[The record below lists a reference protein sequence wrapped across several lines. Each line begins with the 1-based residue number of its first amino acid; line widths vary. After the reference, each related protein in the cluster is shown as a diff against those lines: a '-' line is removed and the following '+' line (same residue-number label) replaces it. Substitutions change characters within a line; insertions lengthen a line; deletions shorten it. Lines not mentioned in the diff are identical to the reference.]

1 MQTLIETGLDDKN
14 FHIKSNAPNYYHPGK
29 SGAIYQDSKSDKP
42 IAFFGEIHPNI
53 NQKLQIKTEALILFE
68 IFLDRI
74 ELHKNKLK
82 DQKNKYEYSDFQK
95 SERDFAFI
103 IDKNLNVQELVK
115 IIYKIDNNLIKNV
128 KVFDLYEGENIPSDK
143 KSIALN
149 VTIQS
154 LQKSLNDKDLEKINN
169 LIISTVESKTGA
181 KKLDPK
187 MSTIDNIRNFAII
200 AHIDHG
206 KSTIADRIIHKCGGL
221 TEREMKAQVLDS
233 MDIER
238 ERGITIKAQTVKLNY
253 KSKDGK
259 DYILNIIDTPGHVD
273 FSYEVSRS
281 LYACEGSILIV
292 DSTQGVEAQ
301 TLANV
306 YQAMDTNHEIIPILN
321 KIDLPASEIEKTKN
335 QIEEVIGID
344 TSNSVPCSGKTGEG
358 IDEIL
363 EKIIQ
368 TLPPPRGNK
377 NDILKCLLVD
387 SWYDSYLGVVI
398 LIRVIDGKIKKN
410 MKIKMMSTNQ
420 EHIVEKVGVFTPKP
434 KDMDELNSGEIGFII
449 TGIKNLSDTKVGDTI
464 CEANKPLK
472 EALPGFKPSKPVVF
486 CGLFP
491 VDSSEYQKLKDG
503 LAKLKLND
511 SSFSYEPES
520 SSALGLGFRCG
531 FLGLLHLEII
541 TERLEREF
549 DINLL
554 TTTPGVVYKVHLNND
569 KVLDLQ
575 NPSNLPDPTIIKY
588 IEEPWIKATIITP
601 DQYLGPIIKICQNKR
616 GIQTNLNYSGNRAVL
631 NYEIPLNEVVFDFN
645 DRLKSITSG
654 YASFDYEII
663 GHREGELVKLS
674 ILVNGE
680 PVDALAMMVHK
691 DFAQTIG
698 REVCEK
704 LKDLIP
710 RHNFMIPIQAAI
722 GGKIIAR
729 ETIKGFKKD
738 VLTKI
743 HGGGARDRK
752 RKLLDKQKKGK
763 ARSKQF
769 GKVEIPQEAFI
780 GVLKIN
786 KD

>member
-1 MQTLIETGLDDKN
+1 MT
-14 FHIKSNAPNYYHPGK
+14 
-29 SGAIYQDSKSDKP
+29 
-42 IAFFGEIHPNI
+42 
-53 NQKLQIKTEALILFE
+53 
-68 IFLDRI
+68 
-74 ELHKNKLK
+74 
-82 DQKNKYEYSDFQK
+82 
-95 SERDFAFI
+95 
-103 IDKNLNVQELVK
+103 
-115 IIYKIDNNLIKNV
+115 KIDH
-128 KVFDLYEGENIPSDK
+128 
-143 KSIALN
+143 
-149 VTIQS
+149 
-154 LQKSLNDKDLEKINN
+154 
-169 LIISTVESKTGA
+169 
-181 KKLDPK
+181 
-187 MSTIDNIRNFAII
+187 IRNFAII

-206 KSTIADRIIHKCGGL
+206 KSTIADRIIHTCGGL

-253 KSKDGK
+253 KAKDGK
-259 DYILNIIDTPGHVD
+259 EYILNIIDTPGHVD

-306 YQAMDTNHEIIPILN
+306 YQALDTKHEIVPVLN
-321 KIDLPASEIEKTKN
+321 KVDLPASDLEKTKT
-335 QIEEVIGID
+335 QIEDVIGID
-344 TSNSVPCSGKTGEG
+344 TENAIPCSGKTGEG
-358 IDEIL
+358 IEDIL
-363 EKIIQ
+363 EQIIVS
-368 TLPPPRGNK
+368 LPAPVGEK
-377 NDILKCLLVD
+377 DSDLKCLLVD
-387 SWYDSYLGVVI
+387 SWYDTYLGVVI
-398 LIRVIDGKIKKN
+398 LVRVIDGKISKN

-420 EHIVEKVGVFTPKP
+420 EYVVEKVGVFTPKAT
-434 KDMDELNSGEIGFII
+434 DINELNAGEIGFIT
-449 TGIKNLSDTKVGDTI
+449 TGIKILSETKVGDTI
-464 CEANKPLK
+464 CDASKPLQ

-503 LAKLKLND
+503 LGKLQLND
-511 SSFSYEPES
+511 ASFSYEAES

-554 TTTPGVVYKVHLNND
+554 TTTPGVVYKVHMN
-569 KVLDLQ
+569 KGEVIELQ
-575 NPSNLPDPTIIKY
+575 NPSSLPESTLINY

-601 DQYLGPIIKICQNKR
+601 DEYLGPIIKVCQDKR

-645 DRLKSITSG
+645 DRLKSMTSG

-663 GHREGELVKLS
+663 DHREGDLVKLG
-674 ILVNGE
+674 ILVNAE
-680 PVDALAMMVHK
+680 PVDALSMMVHK
-691 DFAQTIG
+691 DFAQTVG

-704 LKDLIP
+704 LRDLIP
-710 RHNFMIPIQAAI
+710 RHNFMIPVQAAI

-763 ARSKQF
+763 ARGKQF

-780 GVLKIN
+780 GVLKIS
-786 KD
+786 KEK

>member
-1 MQTLIETGLDDKN
+1 MT
-14 FHIKSNAPNYYHPGK
+14 
-29 SGAIYQDSKSDKP
+29 
-42 IAFFGEIHPNI
+42 
-53 NQKLQIKTEALILFE
+53 
-68 IFLDRI
+68 
-74 ELHKNKLK
+74 
-82 DQKNKYEYSDFQK
+82 
-95 SERDFAFI
+95 
-103 IDKNLNVQELVK
+103 
-115 IIYKIDNNLIKNV
+115 KIDH
-128 KVFDLYEGENIPSDK
+128 
-143 KSIALN
+143 
-149 VTIQS
+149 
-154 LQKSLNDKDLEKINN
+154 
-169 LIISTVESKTGA
+169 
-181 KKLDPK
+181 
-187 MSTIDNIRNFAII
+187 IRNFAII

-206 KSTIADRIIHKCGGL
+206 KSTIADRIIHTCGGL

-253 KSKDGK
+253 KAKNGK
-259 DYILNIIDTPGHVD
+259 EYILNIIDTPGHVD

-306 YQAMDTNHEIIPILN
+306 YQALDTKHEIVPVLN
-321 KIDLPASEIEKTKN
+321 KVDLPASDLEKTKK
-335 QIEEVIGID
+335 QIEDVIGID
-344 TSNSVPCSGKTGEG
+344 TENAIPCSGKTGEG
-358 IDEIL
+358 IEDIL
-363 EKIIQ
+363 EQIIVS
-368 TLPPPRGNK
+368 LPAPEGEK
-377 NDILKCLLVD
+377 DADLKCLLVD

-398 LIRVIDGKIKKN
+398 LVRVIDGKISKN

-420 EHIVEKVGVFTPKP
+420 EYIIEKVGVFTPKAN
-434 KDMDELNSGEIGFII
+434 DVNELNAGEIGFII
-449 TGIKNLSDTKVGDTI
+449 TGIKILSETKVGDTI
-464 CEANKPLK
+464 CDASKPLQ

-503 LAKLKLND
+503 LGKLQLND
-511 SSFSYEPES
+511 ASFSYETES

-554 TTTPGVVYKVHLNND
+554 TTTPGVVYKVHMN
-569 KVLDLQ
+569 KGEVIELQ
-575 NPSNLPDPTIIKY
+575 NPSSLPEPTLINY

-601 DQYLGPIIKICQNKR
+601 DQYLGAIIKVCQDKR
-616 GIQTNLNYSGNRAVL
+616 GVQTNLSYSGNRAVL

-645 DRLKSITSG
+645 DRLKSMTSG

-663 GHREGELVKLS
+663 GHREGDLVKLG
-674 ILVNGE
+674 ILVNAE
-680 PVDALAMMVHK
+680 PVDALSMMVHK
-691 DFAQTIG
+691 DFAQIVG

-704 LKDLIP
+704 LRDLIP
-710 RHNFMIPIQAAI
+710 RHNFMIPVQAAI

-763 ARSKQF
+763 ARGKQF
-769 GKVEIPQEAFI
+769 GQVEIPQEAFI

-786 KD
+786 KE

>member
-1 MQTLIETGLDDKN
+1 MT
-14 FHIKSNAPNYYHPGK
+14 
-29 SGAIYQDSKSDKP
+29 
-42 IAFFGEIHPNI
+42 
-53 NQKLQIKTEALILFE
+53 
-68 IFLDRI
+68 
-74 ELHKNKLK
+74 
-82 DQKNKYEYSDFQK
+82 
-95 SERDFAFI
+95 
-103 IDKNLNVQELVK
+103 
-115 IIYKIDNNLIKNV
+115 KIDH
-128 KVFDLYEGENIPSDK
+128 
-143 KSIALN
+143 
-149 VTIQS
+149 
-154 LQKSLNDKDLEKINN
+154 
-169 LIISTVESKTGA
+169 
-181 KKLDPK
+181 
-187 MSTIDNIRNFAII
+187 IRNFAII

-206 KSTIADRIIHKCGGL
+206 KSTIADRIIHTCGGL

-253 KSKDGK
+253 KAKDGK
-259 DYILNIIDTPGHVD
+259 EYILNIIDTPGHVD

-306 YQAMDTNHEIIPILN
+306 YQALDTKHEIVPVLN
-321 KIDLPASEIEKTKN
+321 KVDLPASDLEKTK
-335 QIEEVIGID
+335 QEIEEVIGID
-344 TSNSVPCSGKTGEG
+344 TENAIPCSGKTGEG
-358 IDEIL
+358 IEDIL
-363 EKIIQ
+363 EQIIVS
-368 TLPPPRGNK
+368 LPAPEGEK
-377 NDILKCLLVD
+377 DADLKCLLVD
-387 SWYDSYLGVVI
+387 SWYDTYLGVVI
-398 LIRVIDGKIKKN
+398 LVRVINGKISKN

-420 EHIVEKVGVFTPKP
+420 EYIIEKVGVFTPKAT
-434 KDMDELNSGEIGFII
+434 DVNELNTGEIGFIT
-449 TGIKNLSDTKVGDTI
+449 TGIKILSETKVGDTI
-464 CEANKPLK
+464 CDATKPIQ

-503 LAKLKLND
+503 LGKLQLND
-511 SSFSYEPES
+511 ASFSYEAES

-554 TTTPGVVYKVHLNND
+554 TTTPGVVYKVHMNRGEIIE
-569 KVLDLQ
+569 LQ
-575 NPSNLPDPTIIKY
+575 NPSSLPEPTLIKF

-601 DQYLGPIIKICQNKR
+601 DQYLGAIIKVCQDKR
-616 GIQTNLNYSGNRAVL
+616 GVQTNLSYSGNRAVL

-645 DRLKSITSG
+645 DRLKSMTSG

-663 GHREGELVKLS
+663 GHREGDLVKLG
-674 ILVNGE
+674 ILVNAE
-680 PVDALAMMVHK
+680 PVDALSMMVHK
-691 DFAQTIG
+691 DFAQTVG

-704 LKDLIP
+704 LRDLIP
-710 RHNFMIPIQAAI
+710 RHNFMIPVQAAI

-763 ARSKQF
+763 ARGKQF

-786 KD
+786 KEN

>member
-1 MQTLIETGLDDKN
+1 MT
-14 FHIKSNAPNYYHPGK
+14 
-29 SGAIYQDSKSDKP
+29 
-42 IAFFGEIHPNI
+42 
-53 NQKLQIKTEALILFE
+53 
-68 IFLDRI
+68 
-74 ELHKNKLK
+74 
-82 DQKNKYEYSDFQK
+82 
-95 SERDFAFI
+95 
-103 IDKNLNVQELVK
+103 
-115 IIYKIDNNLIKNV
+115 KIDH
-128 KVFDLYEGENIPSDK
+128 
-143 KSIALN
+143 
-149 VTIQS
+149 
-154 LQKSLNDKDLEKINN
+154 
-169 LIISTVESKTGA
+169 
-181 KKLDPK
+181 
-187 MSTIDNIRNFAII
+187 IRNFAII

-206 KSTIADRIIHKCGGL
+206 KSTIADRIIHSCGGL

-253 KSKDGK
+253 KAKDGK
-259 DYILNIIDTPGHVD
+259 EYILNIIDTPGHVD

-306 YQAMDTNHEIIPILN
+306 YQALDTKHEIVPVLN
-321 KIDLPASEIEKTKN
+321 KVDLPASDLEKTKK

-344 TSNSVPCSGKTGEG
+344 TENAIPCSGKTGEG
-358 IDEIL
+358 IEDIL
-363 EKIIQ
+363 EQIIVS
-368 TLPPPRGNK
+368 LPAPEGEK
-377 NDILKCLLVD
+377 DADLKCLLVD
-387 SWYDSYLGVVI
+387 SWYDTYLGVVI
-398 LIRVIDGKIKKN
+398 LVRVINGKISKN
-410 MKIKMMSTNQ
+410 MKIKMMSTDQ
-420 EHIVEKVGVFTPKP
+420 EYIIEKVGVFTPKAT
-434 KDMDELNSGEIGFII
+434 DVNELNAGEIGFIT
-449 TGIKNLSDTKVGDTI
+449 TGIKILSETKVGDTI
-464 CEANKPLK
+464 CDATKPPQ

-503 LAKLKLND
+503 LGKLQLND
-511 SSFSYEPES
+511 ASFSYEAES

-554 TTTPGVVYKVHLNND
+554 TTTPGVVYKVHMNKGD
-569 KVLDLQ
+569 IIELQ
-575 NPSNLPDPTIIKY
+575 NPSSLPEPTLIKF

-601 DQYLGPIIKICQNKR
+601 DQYLGAIIKVCQDKR
-616 GIQTNLNYSGNRAVL
+616 GVQTNLSYSGNRAVL

-645 DRLKSITSG
+645 DRLKSMTSG

-663 GHREGELVKLS
+663 GHREGDLVKLG
-674 ILVNGE
+674 ILVNAE
-680 PVDALAMMVHK
+680 PVDALSMMVHK
-691 DFAQTIG
+691 DFAQTVG

-710 RHNFMIPIQAAI
+710 RHNFMIPVQAAI

-763 ARSKQF
+763 ARGKQF

-786 KD
+786 KDD

>member
-1 MQTLIETGLDDKN
+1 MT
-14 FHIKSNAPNYYHPGK
+14 
-29 SGAIYQDSKSDKP
+29 
-42 IAFFGEIHPNI
+42 
-53 NQKLQIKTEALILFE
+53 
-68 IFLDRI
+68 
-74 ELHKNKLK
+74 
-82 DQKNKYEYSDFQK
+82 
-95 SERDFAFI
+95 
-103 IDKNLNVQELVK
+103 
-115 IIYKIDNNLIKNV
+115 KIDH
-128 KVFDLYEGENIPSDK
+128 
-143 KSIALN
+143 
-149 VTIQS
+149 
-154 LQKSLNDKDLEKINN
+154 
-169 LIISTVESKTGA
+169 
-181 KKLDPK
+181 
-187 MSTIDNIRNFAII
+187 IRNFAII

-206 KSTIADRIIHKCGGL
+206 KSTIADRIIHSCGGL
-221 TEREMKAQVLDS
+221 TEREMKEQVLDS

-238 ERGITIKAQTVKLNY
+238 ERGITIKAQTVKLKY
-253 KSKDGK
+253 QSKNGK
-259 DYILNIIDTPGHVD
+259 EYILNIIDTPGHVD

-306 YQAMDTNHEIIPILN
+306 YQALDINHEIVPVLN
-321 KIDLPASEIEKTKN
+321 KVDLPASDLEKTKKE
-335 QIEEVIGID
+335 IEDVIGID
-344 TSNSVPCSGKTGEG
+344 TENAIPCSGKTGEG
-358 IDEIL
+358 IEDIL
-363 EKIIQ
+363 EQIIVS
-368 TLPPPRGNK
+368 LPAPEGEK
-377 NDILKCLLVD
+377 DSDLKCLLVD
-387 SWYDSYLGVVI
+387 SWYDTYLGVVI
-398 LIRVIDGKIKKN
+398 LVRVIDGKISKN

-420 EHIVEKVGVFTPKP
+420 EYIIEKVGVFTPKAT
-434 KDMDELNSGEIGFII
+434 DINELNAGEIGFIT
-449 TGIKNLSDTKVGDTI
+449 TGIKVLSETKVGDTI
-464 CEANKPLK
+464 CDASKPLQK
-472 EALPGFKPSKPVVF
+472 ALPGFKPSKPVVF

-503 LAKLKLND
+503 LGKLQLND
-511 SSFSYEPES
+511 ASFSYEAES

-554 TTTPGVVYKVHLNND
+554 TTTPGVVYKVHMN
-569 KVLDLQ
+569 KGEVIELQ
-575 NPSNLPDPTIIKY
+575 NPSSLPEPTLINY

-601 DQYLGPIIKICQNKR
+601 DEYLGAIIKVCQDKR
-616 GIQTNLNYSGNRAVL
+616 GVQTNLSYSGNRAVL

-645 DRLKSITSG
+645 DRLKSMTSG

-663 GHREGELVKLS
+663 GHREGDLVKLG
-674 ILVNGE
+674 ILVNAE
-680 PVDALAMMVHK
+680 PVDALSMMVHK
-691 DFAQTIG
+691 DFAQTVG

-704 LKDLIP
+704 LRDLIP
-710 RHNFMIPIQAAI
+710 RHNFMIPVQAAI

-763 ARSKQF
+763 ARGKQF

-786 KD
+786 KDK

>member
-1 MQTLIETGLDDKN
+1 M
-14 FHIKSNAPNYYHPGK
+14 S
-29 SGAIYQDSKSDKP
+29 
-42 IAFFGEIHPNI
+42 
-53 NQKLQIKTEALILFE
+53 
-68 IFLDRI
+68 
-74 ELHKNKLK
+74 
-82 DQKNKYEYSDFQK
+82 
-95 SERDFAFI
+95 
-103 IDKNLNVQELVK
+103 
-115 IIYKIDNNLIKNV
+115 KIDH
-128 KVFDLYEGENIPSDK
+128 
-143 KSIALN
+143 
-149 VTIQS
+149 
-154 LQKSLNDKDLEKINN
+154 
-169 LIISTVESKTGA
+169 
-181 KKLDPK
+181 
-187 MSTIDNIRNFAII
+187 IRNFAII

-221 TEREMKAQVLDS
+221 TDREMKSQVLDS

-306 YQAMDTNHEIIPILN
+306 YQALDTNHEIVPVLN
-321 KIDLPASEIEKTKN
+321 KIDLPASDKEKTKK
-335 QIEEVIGID
+335 QIEDVIGID
-344 TSNSVPCSGKTGEG
+344 TTNAISCSGKTGEG

-363 EKIIQ
+363 EQIIKV
-368 TLPPPRGNK
+368 LPPPTGLK
-377 NDILKCLLVD
+377 HEILKCLLVD

-398 LIRVIDGKIKKN
+398 LVRVMDGKITKN

-420 EHIVEKVGVFTPKP
+420 EYIIEKVGVFTPKP
-434 KDMDELNSGEIGFII
+434 KDVNELSSGEIGFII
-449 TGIKNLSDTKVGDTI
+449 TGIKNLSETKVGDTI
-464 CEANKPLK
+464 FDASNPLT
-472 EALPGFKPSKPVVF
+472 ESLPGFKPSKPVVF

-503 LAKLKLND
+503 LAKLQLND
-511 SSFSYEPES
+511 ASFSYEPES

-554 TTTPGVVYKVHLNND
+554 TTTPGVVYKVHLNKGD
-569 KVLDLQ
+569 IIDLQ
-575 NPSNLPDPTIIKY
+575 NPSSLPDPTYIKF
-588 IEEPWIKATIITP
+588 IEEPWIKSTIIAP
-601 DQYLGPIIKICQNKR
+601 DQYLGSIIKICQDKR
-616 GIQTNLNYSGNRAVL
+616 GKQTNLSYSGNRAVL

-645 DRLKSITSG
+645 DRLKSMSSG

-663 GHREGELVKLS
+663 GHREGDLVKLS
-674 ILVNGE
+674 ILVNSE
-680 PVDALAMMVHK
+680 TVDALSMMVHK
-691 DFAQTIG
+691 DFAQSIG

-722 GGKIIAR
+722 G

-763 ARSKQF
+763 SRSKQF

-786 KD
+786 KDK

>member
-1 MQTLIETGLDDKN
+1 M
-14 FHIKSNAPNYYHPGK
+14 SN
-29 SGAIYQDSKSDKP
+29 
-42 IAFFGEIHPNI
+42 
-53 NQKLQIKTEALILFE
+53 L
-68 IFLDRI
+68 
-74 ELHKNKLK
+74 
-82 DQKNKYEYSDFQK
+82 
-95 SERDFAFI
+95 
-103 IDKNLNVQELVK
+103 
-115 IIYKIDNNLIKNV
+115 
-128 KVFDLYEGENIPSDK
+128 
-143 KSIALN
+143 
-149 VTIQS
+149 
-154 LQKSLNDKDLEKINN
+154 
-169 LIISTVESKTGA
+169 
-181 KKLDPK
+181 
-187 MSTIDNIRNFAII
+187 DNIRNFAII

-206 KSTIADRIIHKCGGL
+206 KSTIADRIIQLCGGL
-221 TEREMKAQVLDS
+221 TEREMKEQVLDS

-238 ERGITIKAQTVKLNY
+238 ERGITIKAQTVKLKY

-306 YQAMDTNHEIIPILN
+306 YQALDTNHEIIPILN
-321 KIDLPASEIEKTKN
+321 KIDLPASDLDRTKK
-335 QIEEVIGID
+335 QIEDVIGIE
-344 TSNSVPCSGKTGEG
+344 TSNSISCSGKTGEG
-358 IDEIL
+358 IGEIL
-363 EKIIQ
+363 EQIISV
-368 TLPPPRGNK
+368 LPSPKGNK
-377 NDILKCLLVD
+377 NENLKCLLVD
-387 SWYDSYLGVVI
+387 SWYDSYLGVII
-398 LIRVIDGKIKKN
+398 LVRVIDGKIKKN
-410 MKIKMMSTNQ
+410 MKIRMMSSNR
-420 EHIVEKVGVFTPKP
+420 EYDVEKVGVFTPKP
-434 KDMDELNSGEIGFII
+434 TDIEELNSGEIGFII
-449 TGIKNLSDTKVGDTI
+449 TGIKNLSETKVGDTI
-464 CEANKPLK
+464 CDSLNPIK

-511 SSFSYEPES
+511 ASFSYDPEA

-541 TERLEREF
+541 IERLEREF

-554 TTTPGVVYKVHLNND
+554 TTTPGVVYKVHLNDGKILN
-569 KVLDLQ
+569 LQ
-575 NPSNLPDPTIIKY
+575 NPSNLPDPTLIKM

-601 DQYLGPIIKICQNKR
+601 DQYLGAIMKLCQGKR
-616 GIQTNLNYSGNRAVL
+616 GIQKNLNYSGNRAVI

-645 DRLKSITSG
+645 DRLKSMTSG

-663 GHREGELVKLS
+663 GHREGDLVKLG
-674 ILVNGE
+674 ILVNSE

-691 DFAQTIG
+691 DFAQPIG

-743 HGGGARDRK
+743 HGGGALDRK
-752 RKLLDKQKKGK
+752 RKLLEKQKKGK
-763 ARSKQF
+763 ARAKQF
-769 GKVEIPQEAFI
+769 GRVEIPQEAFI

-786 KD
+786 KER

>member
-1 MQTLIETGLDDKN
+1 
-14 FHIKSNAPNYYHPGK
+14 
-29 SGAIYQDSKSDKP
+29 
-42 IAFFGEIHPNI
+42 
-53 NQKLQIKTEALILFE
+53 
-68 IFLDRI
+68 
-74 ELHKNKLK
+74 
-82 DQKNKYEYSDFQK
+82 
-95 SERDFAFI
+95 
-103 IDKNLNVQELVK
+103 
-115 IIYKIDNNLIKNV
+115 
-128 KVFDLYEGENIPSDK
+128 
-143 KSIALN
+143 
-149 VTIQS
+149 
-154 LQKSLNDKDLEKINN
+154 
-169 LIISTVESKTGA
+169 
-181 KKLDPK
+181 
-187 MSTIDNIRNFAII
+187 MSTLDNIRNFAII

-206 KSTIADRIIHKCGGL
+206 KSTIADRIIQLCGGL
-221 TEREMKAQVLDS
+221 TEREMKEQVLDS

-238 ERGITIKAQTVKLNY
+238 ERGITIKAQTVKLKY

-306 YQAMDTNHEIIPILN
+306 YQALDINHEIIPILN
-321 KIDLPASEIEKTKN
+321 KIDLPASDLERTRK
-335 QIEEVIGID
+335 QIEDVIGIE
-344 TSNSVPCSGKTGEG
+344 TLNSVPCSGKTGEG
-358 IDEIL
+358 IGEIL
-363 EKIIQ
+363 EQIISI
-368 TLPPPRGNK
+368 LPSPKGDK
-377 NDILKCLLVD
+377 NQNLKCLLVD
-387 SWYDSYLGVVI
+387 SWYDSYLGVII
-398 LIRVIDGKIKKN
+398 LVRVIDGKIKKN
-410 MKIKMMSTNQ
+410 MKIKMMSSNREYT
-420 EHIVEKVGVFTPKP
+420 VEKVGVFTPKP
-434 KDMDELNSGEIGFII
+434 TDIDELNSGEIGFII
-449 TGIKNLSDTKVGDTI
+449 TGIKNLSETKVGDTI
-464 CEANKPLK
+464 CDSLNPIKN
-472 EALPGFKPSKPVVF
+472 ALPGFKPSKPVVF

-511 SSFSYEPES
+511 ASFSYDPES

-554 TTTPGVVYKVHLNND
+554 TTTPGVVYKVHLNNG
-569 KVLDLQ
+569 KIIDLQ
-575 NPSNLPDPTIIKY
+575 NPSSLPDPTLIKM
-588 IEEPWIKATIITP
+588 IEEPWIKATIISP
-601 DQYLGPIIKICQNKR
+601 DQYLGSIMKMCQGKR
-616 GIQTNLNYSGNRAVL
+616 GIQKNLNYSGNRAVI

-645 DRLKSITSG
+645 DRLKSMTSG

-663 GHREGELVKLS
+663 GHREGDLVKLG
-674 ILVNGE
+674 ILVNSE

-691 DFAQTIG
+691 DFAQNIG

-743 HGGGARDRK
+743 HGGGALDRK
-752 RKLLDKQKKGK
+752 RKLLEKQKKGK
-763 ARSKQF
+763 AKAKQF
-769 GKVEIPQEAFI
+769 GRVEIPQEAFI

-786 KD
+786 KER

>member
-1 MQTLIETGLDDKN
+1 
-14 FHIKSNAPNYYHPGK
+14 
-29 SGAIYQDSKSDKP
+29 
-42 IAFFGEIHPNI
+42 
-53 NQKLQIKTEALILFE
+53 
-68 IFLDRI
+68 
-74 ELHKNKLK
+74 
-82 DQKNKYEYSDFQK
+82 
-95 SERDFAFI
+95 
-103 IDKNLNVQELVK
+103 
-115 IIYKIDNNLIKNV
+115 
-128 KVFDLYEGENIPSDK
+128 
-143 KSIALN
+143 
-149 VTIQS
+149 
-154 LQKSLNDKDLEKINN
+154 
-169 LIISTVESKTGA
+169 
-181 KKLDPK
+181 
-187 MSTIDNIRNFAII
+187 MSTLDNIRNFAII

-206 KSTIADRIIHKCGGL
+206 KSTIADRIIQLCGGL
-221 TEREMKAQVLDS
+221 TEREMKEQVLDS

-238 ERGITIKAQTVKLNY
+238 ERGITIKAQTVKLKY

-259 DYILNIIDTPGHVD
+259 NYILNIIDTPGHVD

-306 YQAMDTNHEIIPILN
+306 YQALDVNHEIIAILN
-321 KIDLPASEIEKTKN
+321 KIDLPASDLDRTRK
-335 QIEEVIGID
+335 QIEDVIGIE

-358 IDEIL
+358 ISDIL
-363 EKIIQ
+363 EQIISV
-368 TLPPPRGNK
+368 LPSPKGNNEEK
-377 NDILKCLLVD
+377 LKCLLVD
-387 SWYDSYLGVVI
+387 SWYDSYLGVII
-398 LIRVIDGKIKKN
+398 LVRVIDGKIKKN
-410 MKIKMMSTNQ
+410 MKIKMMSSNREYT
-420 EHIVEKVGVFTPKP
+420 VEKVGVFTPKP
-434 KDMDELNSGEIGFII
+434 INIEELNSGEIGFII
-449 TGIKNLSDTKVGDTI
+449 TGIKNLSETKVGDTI
-464 CEANKPLK
+464 CDSLNPISY
-472 EALPGFKPSKPVVF
+472 ALPGFKPSKPVVF

-511 SSFSYEPES
+511 ASFSYDPES

-554 TTTPGVVYKVHLNND
+554 TTTPGVVYKVHLNNG
-569 KVLDLQ
+569 KVINLQ
-575 NPSNLPDPTIIKY
+575 NPSSLPDPTLINI
-588 IEEPWIKATIITP
+588 IEEPWIKATIISP
-601 DQYLGPIIKICQNKR
+601 DKYLGSIMKLCQGKR
-616 GIQTNLNYSGNRAVL
+616 GIQKNLNYSGNRAVIS
-631 NYEIPLNEVVFDFN
+631 YEIPLNEVVFDFN
-645 DRLKSITSG
+645 DRLKSMTSG

-663 GHREGELVKLS
+663 GHKEGDLVKLG
-674 ILVNGE
+674 ILVNTE
-680 PVDALAMMVHK
+680 HVDALAMMVHK

-743 HGGGARDRK
+743 HGGGALDRK
-752 RKLLDKQKKGK
+752 RKLLEKQKKGK
-763 ARSKQF
+763 VKAKQF
-769 GKVEIPQEAFI
+769 GRVEIPQEAFI

-786 KD
+786 KER

>member
-1 MQTLIETGLDDKN
+1 MSSIE
-14 FHIKSNAPNYYHPGK
+14 
-29 SGAIYQDSKSDKP
+29 
-42 IAFFGEIHPNI
+42 
-53 NQKLQIKTEALILFE
+53 
-68 IFLDRI
+68 
-74 ELHKNKLK
+74 
-82 DQKNKYEYSDFQK
+82 
-95 SERDFAFI
+95 
-103 IDKNLNVQELVK
+103 
-115 IIYKIDNNLIKNV
+115 
-128 KVFDLYEGENIPSDK
+128 
-143 KSIALN
+143 
-149 VTIQS
+149 
-154 LQKSLNDKDLEKINN
+154 
-169 LIISTVESKTGA
+169 
-181 KKLDPK
+181 
-187 MSTIDNIRNFAII
+187 NIRNFAII

-253 KSKDGK
+253 KSKNGK
-259 DYILNIIDTPGHVD
+259 DYVLNIIDTPGHVD

-306 YQAMDTNHEIIPILN
+306 YQALEINHEIIPVLN
-321 KIDLPASEIEKTKN
+321 KIDLPASDNERTKK
-335 QIEEVIGID
+335 QIEDVIGID
-344 TSNSVPCSGKTGEG
+344 TSTAIPCSGKTGEG

-363 EKIIQ
+363 EQIIKV
-368 TLPPPRGNK
+368 LPPPKGLK
-377 NDILKCLLVD
+377 DELLKCLLVD

-398 LIRVIDGKIKKN
+398 LVRVIDGQIRKN
-410 MKIKMMSTNQ
+410 MKIKMMSSNQ
-420 EHIVEKVGVFTPKP
+420 EHIIEKVGVFTPKA
-434 KDMDELNSGEIGFII
+434 KDVDQLNSGEIGFII
-449 TGIKNLSDTKVGDTI
+449 TGIKNLSETKVGDTI
-464 CEANKPLK
+464 CDATKPLN

-511 SSFSYEPES
+511 ASFSYEAES

-554 TTTPGVVYKVHLNND
+554 TTTPGVVYKVHLND
-569 KVLDLQ
+569 GKIIELQ
-575 NPSNLPDPTIIKY
+575 NPSSLPDPTFIKF
-588 IEEPWIKATIITP
+588 IEEPWIKSTIITP
-601 DQYLGPIIKICQNKR
+601 DEYLGSIIKLCQDKR
-616 GIQTNLNYSGNRAVL
+616 GVQKNLSYSGNRAVL
-631 NYEIPLNEVVFDFN
+631 SYEIPLNEVVFDFN
-645 DRLKSITSG
+645 DRLKSMTSG

-663 GHREGELVKLS
+663 GHKEGDLVKLG
-674 ILVNGE
+674 ILVNSE

-691 DFAQTIG
+691 EFAQSIG

-710 RHNFMIPIQAAI
+710 RHNFMIPVQAAI

-763 ARSKQF
+763 TRAKQF

-786 KD
+786 KDK